1 MLMFGYYFISKTI
14 VESEMNTELKFKSVG
29 LINKIPSI
37 IYYEKIA
44 VKIGKTEFDFQ
55 ITAYGQQIP
64 FGKIHKGIKIG
75 DKITWIEF

>member
-14 VESEMNTELKFKSVG
+14 IESKMNTELKFKSVD

-37 IYYEKIA
+37 IYYKKIA
-44 VKIGKTEFDFQ
+44 VKIGKTEFNFK
-55 ITAYGQQIP
+55 IIFYGQQIP
-64 FGKIHKGIKIG
+64 FGKIYKGIKIG

>member
-1 MLMFGYYFISKTI
+1 
-14 VESEMNTELKFKSVG
+14 MNTELKFKSVS
-29 LINKIPSI
+29 LINNIPSI
-37 IYYEKIA
+37 IFYKNIT
-44 VKIGKTEFDFQ
+44 VKIGKTGFDFK